1 MRIGIN
7 RRLRQKSQENKERRK
22 SVGLRGIPGSSDP
35 ALLLKAGRVL
45 SPSIPTGRLVQSQIA
60 L

>member
-7 RRLRQKSQENKERRK
+7 RRLRQKSQENEGRRR
-22 SVGLRGIPGSSDP
+22 STGLHGIPGSLD
-35 ALLLKAGRVL
+35 LKAGRVL
-45 SPSIPTGRLVQSQIA
+45 SSSIPTGRLVHNQVT

>member
-7 RRLRQKSQENKERRK
+7 RRLRQKSQENKEGERVLH
-22 SVGLRGIPGSSDP
+22 SIPGSSDA
-35 ALLLKAGRVL
+35 ALLLKAGSVL
-45 SPSIPTGRLVQSQIA
+45 SPSIPTGRLVHSQIA